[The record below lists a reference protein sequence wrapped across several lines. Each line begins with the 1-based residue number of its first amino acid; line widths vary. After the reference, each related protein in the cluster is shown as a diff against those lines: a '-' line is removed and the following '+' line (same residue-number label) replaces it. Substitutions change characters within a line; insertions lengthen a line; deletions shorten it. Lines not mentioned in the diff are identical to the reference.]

1 MPNHSSISS
10 DPLKNV
16 KMSIHLK
23 PMNNNYNKERNLRKI
38 LKLEGLLLMR
48 FCHIVWS
55 ISWVLSMKV
64 MKISQRKMGMN
75 KKIKMK
81 NNKHLKPKNQNLR
94 EKTTKHQQ

>member
-1 MPNHSSISS
+1 
-10 DPLKNV
+10 
-16 KMSIHLK
+16 
-23 PMNNNYNKERNLRKI
+23 
-38 LKLEGLLLMR
+38 MR